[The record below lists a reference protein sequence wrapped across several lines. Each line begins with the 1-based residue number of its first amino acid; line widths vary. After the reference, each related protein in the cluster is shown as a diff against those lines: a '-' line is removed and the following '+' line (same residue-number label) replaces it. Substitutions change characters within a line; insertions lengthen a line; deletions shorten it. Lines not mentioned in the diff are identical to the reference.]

1 MSNTAP
7 ISSSVAAAEA
17 AAARALREQLE
28 RRRAESALFGALEGE
43 DGAPAGHINATPS
56 RPLQQTLQ
64 AQVIGVV
71 DPTGCSEGWLQG
83 RPTSE
88 NGFQARGC
96 ARQSRSF
103 LEAPEQHVIG
113 VVDETACCE
122 GWLLGQPHS
131 ADCPRL
137 LAQALAGLER
147 LTHDQQIAYVLQA
160 AELQEA
166 REQNAALQAVQQHL
180 HKEADRFVFWE
191 PLWGEIVFPSDKAPG
206 CLKHALLNCCPCA
219 FVSCRT
225 GWGRRAWRK
234 FLLSFSTLFAVA
246 QALAVMA
253 TLIIGNG
260 FVSLKENP
268 MLGPAYVVLNG
279 AGAKNAARILLLH
292 EWWRLFSAVMLHA
305 GLFHLVGNL
314 IVQLRSGAMLEAMFG
329 KKAWLLIYVCSG
341 GFSMLSSCVAYPNRL
356 GVGSSGALCGLI
368 GAWLCFIIITW
379 NQTLPSDV
387 KMRNAQTVS
396 ISISVVVIIATSFL
410 PLMDF
415 AAHLGGLAIGIGLAM
430 TLFAGRLQHGGY
442 RYATRAAGVCLV
454 AALLILMIILV
465 LRTQPSQA
473 LLQLC
478 GSTRC
483 T

>member
-1 MSNTAP
+1 MSNTSSVP
-7 ISSSVAAAEA
+7 SSVATAEA

-28 RRRAESALFGALEGE
+28 RRQAQSALSGALEVE
-43 DGAPAGHINATPS
+43 DCTPTRQIKATS
-56 RPLQQTLQ
+56 FQQTLQ

-71 DPTGCSEGWLQG
+71 DETDSKEEWLQG
-83 RPTSE
+83 RPTSQ
-88 NGFQARGC
+88 NGSGVRGDT
-96 ARQSRSF
+96 RRSGF
-103 LEAPEQHVIG
+103 LSQAPEQHNIG
-113 VVDETACCE
+113 VADETACCE

-131 ADCPRL
+131 EDCPRL

-147 LTHDQQIAYVLQA
+147 LTHDQQIAYLLQA
-160 AELQEA
+160 AELREA
-166 REQNAALQAVQQHL
+166 REQNAALEAVQQHL
-180 HKEADRFVFWE
+180 HAEEDRFVFWE
-191 PLWGEIVFPSDKAPG
+191 PLWGEVAFPSDKAPG
-206 CLKHALLNCCPCA
+206 CLEHALLNCCPCA

-225 GWGRRAWRK
+225 GLGRRAWRK

-246 QALAVMA
+246 QVLAMIA
-253 TLIIGNG
+253 TLSIGNG

-279 AGAKNAARILLLH
+279 AGAKNAARILLLN

-305 GLFHLVGNL
+305 GVFHLAGNL

-329 KKAWLLIYVCSG
+329 RRAWLVIYVCSG
-341 GFSMLSSCVAYPNRL
+341 GFSMLSSCVAYPDRL

-368 GAWLCFIIITW
+368 GAWLSFIIITW

-387 KMRNAQTVS
+387 KMRNAQMVS

-430 TLFAGRLQHGGY
+430 TLFAGRLQHAGY
-442 RYATRAAGVCLV
+442 RYATGAAGICLV
-454 AALLILMIILV
+454 ASLIILMIILV
-465 LRTQPSQA
+465 LRSQPSHT

-478 GSTRC
+478 GSARC
-483 T
+483 K